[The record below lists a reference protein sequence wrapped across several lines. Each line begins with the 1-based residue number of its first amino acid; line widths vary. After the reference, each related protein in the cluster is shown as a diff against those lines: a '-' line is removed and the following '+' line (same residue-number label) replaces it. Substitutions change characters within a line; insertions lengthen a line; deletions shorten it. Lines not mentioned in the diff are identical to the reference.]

1 MVKLWI
7 KRGTLSE
14 LSSFCTPVLLIKV
27 FKGLGENNIVID
39 ETDKNEDIWNV
50 DTFLKTYHIEL
61 LDRLKVV
68 FVFYY
73 LGGQLK
79 YNNETIP
86 YEILFRILNCNEPN
100 VVLRY
105 WLHNLY
111 NDIIPTFDVGE
122 LVIPKVMPRYVP
134 LKMSENK
141 YVIEKWQKGQ
151 YVQMP
156 EVFLSE
162 KSCKAKCQELEEENN
177 KRWDIHTIS

>member
-86 YEILFRILNCNEPN
+86 
-100 VVLRY
+100 
-105 WLHNLY
+105 
-111 NDIIPTFDVGE
+111 
-122 LVIPKVMPRYVP
+122 
-134 LKMSENK
+134 
-141 YVIEKWQKGQ
+141 
-151 YVQMP
+151 
-156 EVFLSE
+156 
-162 KSCKAKCQELEEENN
+162 
-177 KRWDIHTIS
+177 